1 MAVPPVIDLTLSQPA
16 QARQAPSFHRLP
28 TVSASEALQELQDG
42 NSRSVSTGLTSLDR
56 LLSGAGGTSSGGLE
70 RGKITELWGP
80 AGAGK
85 SAIAIQSAV
94 NALKEGSTVV
104 WVDCATALSDQR
116 IQEGITTLAPKDS
129 HGASNGLLAE
139 FKHVTAAT
147 LSHLLAIVLYP
158 PPNFMPS
165 GIGLLVVDDLN
176 VLMDLDYPRYQFAVS
191 SKTEQQKWQAS
202 RRYAVLSSLVSGLN
216 KLAVIKGLAV
226 VVITGC
232 STRMRPDTGLGA
244 ALVPGIG
251 GVEWDGGVWNR
262 LVVFRDFSGRFVGV
276 QKCQGRSL
284 ISREEVGEIGRVV
297 GFEVA
302 DDGTLRERQASRLA
316 DDAAA
321 QVKPRASPVK
331 PRKRVFDEVADS
343 ESEDVDEYG
352 WAETDEDAI
361 AAEGLIEGAQAA
373 TTSTEPG

>member
-1 MAVPPVIDLTLSQPA
+1 
-16 QARQAPSFHRLP
+16 
-28 TVSASEALQELQDG
+28 
-42 NSRSVSTGLTSLDR
+42 
-56 LLSGAGGTSSGGLE
+56 
-70 RGKITELWGP
+70 
-80 AGAGK
+80 
-85 SAIAIQSAV
+85 
-94 NALKEGSTVV
+94 
-104 WVDCATALSDQR
+104 
-116 IQEGITTLAPKDS
+116 
-129 HGASNGLLAE
+129 
-139 FKHVTAAT
+139 
-147 LSHLLAIVLYP
+147 
-158 PPNFMPS
+158 MPS
-165 GIGLLVVDDLN
+165 GTGLLVVDDLN

-297 GFEVA
+297 GSEVA

-316 DDAAA
+316 DGAVA

-361 AAEGLIEGAQAA
+361 AAEGLIEDAQAA
-373 TTSTEPG
+373 TASTEPD